1 MEAHKDAIV
10 NMAIESWRFAR
21 LFERLL
27 TKLDAGEHKRYTGQL
42 KWFIKKT
49 EESLDQVGLQ
59 LVNVEGHPYD
69 PGMAATPLNMEDFD
83 SDDDLIV
90 NQMLEP
96 IIMEKEKGTLVKTG
110 TVILRRAG

>member
-10 NMAIESWRFAR
+10 NMAIESWRFTR

-27 TKLDAGEHKRYTGQL
+27 TKLDAGENKRYVGQL
-42 KWFIKKT
+42 RWFIKRT

-59 LVNVEGHPYD
+59 LVNVEGHLYD

-83 SDDDLIV
+83 PDDDLIV

-96 IIMEKEKGTLVKTG
+96 IIMEKEKGVLVKTG
-110 TVILRRAG
+110 TVILRRAE

>member
-1 MEAHKDAIV
+1 MEEHKDAII

-27 TKLDAGEHKRYTGQL
+27 TKLDAGAHKRYVGQL

-49 EESLDQVGLQ
+49 EESLDQIGLQ

-69 PGMAATPLNMEDFD
+69 PGMAAIPLNIEDFNP
-83 SDDDLIV
+83 DDVLIV

-96 IIMEKEKGTLVKTG
+96 IIMEKEKGVLVKTG
-110 TVILRRAG
+110 AVVLRRAE

>member
-1 MEAHKDAIV
+1 MEEHKDTII

-27 TKLDAGEHKRYTGQL
+27 TKVDAGEHKRYVGQL
-42 KWFIKKT
+42 RWFIKKT

-59 LVNVEGHPYD
+59 FVNVEGHLYV
-69 PGMAATPLNMEDFD
+69 PGMAATPLNIGDFNL
-83 SDDDLIV
+83 DDVLIV

-96 IIMEKEKGTLVKTG
+96 IVIEKEKGVLVKTG
-110 TVILRRAG
+110 TVVLRRAE

>member
-27 TKLDAGEHKRYTGQL
+27 TKLDAGEHKRYVGQL
-42 KWFIKKT
+42 RWFIKKT

-83 SDDDLIV
+83 PDDHLIV

-96 IIMEKEKGTLVKTG
+96 IIMEKEKGILVKTG
-110 TVILRRAG
+110 TVVLRRAE